1 MPDRFHVEVAPSQ
14 HVTAMNY
21 PAATGNRAGV
31 TLILG
36 HGAGADQT
44 SGFMVAFANALAERG
59 IDSVTFNFLYSEH
72 GRRIPDPNARLE
84 SCWRAVIDTVRSR
97 IAFDDK
103 LAIGGKSMGGRI
115 ASQVAAGEGRGLAG
129 LVFLGYPLHPP
140 GRPDRM
146 RAAHLGDVK
155 APMLFV
161 QGTRDPFGTPAELQ
175 PIIGRLQPAADL
187 FVVEGGDHSFKVPRS
202 AGVKQS
208 DVHRAIQDRIENWLR
223 MIVSG

>member
-1 MPDRFHVEVAPSQ
+1 MPDRFRVEIAPSQ
-14 HVTAMNY
+14 HVTSLRY
-21 PAATGNRAGV
+21 PAAAENRAGV
-31 TLILG
+31 ALILG

-59 IDSVTFNFLYSEH
+59 IDSVTFNFLYSEY

-97 IAFDDK
+97 IAFDDE

-129 LVFLGYPLHPP
+129 LVFLGYPLHSP

-175 PIIGRLQPAADL
+175 PIISQLDPAADL